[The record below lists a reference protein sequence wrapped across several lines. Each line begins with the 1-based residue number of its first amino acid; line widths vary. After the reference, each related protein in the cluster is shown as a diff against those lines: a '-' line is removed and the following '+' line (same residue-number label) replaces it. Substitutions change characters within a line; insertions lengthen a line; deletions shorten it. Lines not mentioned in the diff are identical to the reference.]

1 MTSWVDVVVA
11 APPLRTGASPA
22 KNAVVPVT
30 EVLIG
35 GKLLP
40 VRNRP
45 KALNVFDA
53 GTLDLDPRWH
63 RGAAFYLDFD
73 GGTVARPQRRD
84 TLAA

>member
-1 MTSWVDVVVA
+1 MGVPEKVKLRRATGTSHR
-11 APPLRTGASPA
+11 LL
-22 KNAVVPVT
+22 
-30 EVLIG
+30 LIG

-73 GGTVARPQRRD
+73 GCTVARPQRRD